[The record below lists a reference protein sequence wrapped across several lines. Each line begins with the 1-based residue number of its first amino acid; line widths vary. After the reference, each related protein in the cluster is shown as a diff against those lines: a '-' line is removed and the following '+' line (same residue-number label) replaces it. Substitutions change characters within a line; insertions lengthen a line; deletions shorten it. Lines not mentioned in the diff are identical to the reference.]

1 MGPQT
6 ARTPSG
12 SKLVGRQPRG
22 EACPGPTASH
32 APRAE
37 GALLRP
43 TIRAKGPLRLV
54 VRLDSVTLPK
64 RADPCVLG

>member
-43 TIRAKGPLRLV
+43 TIRVESGEVADRLGLGQNLGVPSVLR
-54 VRLDSVTLPK
+54 RP
-64 RADPCVLG
+64 A

>member
-43 TIRAKGPLRLV
+43 TIRDPRVHL
-54 VRLDSVTLPK
+54 TLFHG
-64 RADPCVLG
+64 AC